1 MHLQP
6 NRVAN
11 VLDQG
16 GDVVLRA
23 AWRNVRWQQQ
33 DGEPLDLLKV
43 FRDNA
48 TGRIDQP
55 VWIAR
60 KGGDP
65 LALRLIAVRKSDA
78 AAAESRR
85 KSALKRPADKRK
97 RMATRCHRKPWPR
110 PTGLFCSPHCR

>member
-1 MHLQP
+1 M
-6 NRVAN
+6 
-11 VLDQG
+11 LDQG
-16 GDVVLRA
+16 GDVVLQA

-65 LALRLIAVRKSDA
+65 LALRLIADRKSDA

-85 KSALKRPADKRK
+85 KSLPSRRRGPADKRK
-97 RMATRCHRKPWPR
+97 RMAARCRRKPWPR
-110 PTGLFCSPHCR
+110 PTGLFWSPHCR